1 MSTVLALE
9 IEPGWIG
16 VIAGFIVLVG
26 LNLGVC
32 YNTQAGMIA
41 RATTKESVR
50 QPLFPMLII
59 LGILV
64 FVLNTFNPAFTF
76 GDDFKLFIDCG
87 LATLL
92 ICGLLLGVW
101 SSSTSVAAEIEGK
114 TAMTLLSKPITR
126 RQFIVGKYLGI
137 LNSTLLLLIPLT
149 IVMLLL
155 LYYKVGY
162 DARESSA
169 TAPDHAARM
178 EWIYHTMPGILL
190 SIMEIA
196 VLTALSVA
204 ISTRVPM
211 VVNLVTC
218 LTIFIVG
225 HLTPI
230 LVGSS
235 LELNEIVQFMGQV
248 IATVL
253 PQLDNFNIAAA
264 IATGSKVPPAYLGWA
279 FVYCLA
285 YASAGVLLA
294 FILFEDRD
302 LA

>member
-1 MSTVLALE
+1 MFSVLALE
-9 IEPGWIG
+9 TGWIG
-16 VIAGFIVLVG
+16 VIAGSALALG
-26 LNLGVC
+26 LILGIC
-32 YNTQAGMIA
+32 YGTQAGMIA
-41 RATTKESVR
+41 RATTKESIR

-59 LGILV
+59 LGIIVLV
-64 FVLNTFNPAFTF
+64 INTFVPMFTF
-76 GDDFKLFIDCG
+76 GNDFKLLMDCG
-87 LATLL
+87 LATIL

-101 SSSTSVAAEIEGK
+101 TSSTSVAAEIEGK

-137 LNSTLLLLIPLT
+137 FNATLLLLVPLT
-149 IVMLLL
+149 IALLLL

-169 TAPDHAARM
+169 NAPDHAERM
-178 EWIYHTMPGILL
+178 YWLYRTLPGILL

-218 LTIFIVG
+218 LSIFIVG

-253 PQLDNFNIAAA
+253 PQLDNFNITAA
-264 IATGSKVPPAYLGWA
+264 IATGTLVPPSYLGWA
-279 FVYCLA
+279 FVYCIA
-285 YASAGVLLA
+285 YSTAGVLLA

>member
-1 MSTVLALE
+1 
-9 IEPGWIG
+9 
-16 VIAGFIVLVG
+16 
-26 LNLGVC
+26 
-32 YNTQAGMIA
+32 
-41 RATTKESVR
+41 
-50 QPLFPMLII
+50 
-59 LGILV
+59 
-64 FVLNTFNPAFTF
+64 
-76 GDDFKLFIDCG
+76 
-87 LATLL
+87 
-92 ICGLLLGVW
+92 
-101 SSSTSVAAEIEGK
+101 VAAEIEGK

-126 RQFIVGKYLGI
+126 RQFILGKYLGI
-137 LNSTLLLLIPLT
+137 FNASLLLLIPMS

-162 DARESSA
+162 DARETSA
-169 TAPDHAARM
+169 DAPDFGERM
-178 EWIYHTMPGILL
+178 FWVVRMLPGILL

-218 LTIFIVG
+218 LTIFVVG

-235 LELNEIVQFMGQV
+235 LELNEIVQCMGQV

-253 PQLDNFNIAAA
+253 PQLDNFNITAA
-264 IATGSKVPPAYLGWA
+264 IATGTLVPPTYLAWA

-285 YASAGVLLA
+285 YASGGVLLA

>member
-1 MSTVLALE
+1 MFSVLAVSA
-9 IEPGWIG
+9 GWIG
-16 VIAGFIVLVG
+16 VIAGSILVLG
-26 LNLGVC
+26 LILGVC
-32 YNTQAGMIA
+32 YGTQAGMIA
-41 RATTKESVR
+41 RATTKESIR
-50 QPLFPMLII
+50 QPLFPMLIVI
-59 LGILV
+59 GILV

-76 GDDFKLFIDCG
+76 GDDFKLFMDCG
-87 LATLL
+87 LATIL

-137 LNSTLLLLIPLT
+137 FNATLLLLVPLT
-149 IVMLLL
+149 IVLLLL

-162 DARESSA
+162 DAREA
-169 TAPDHAARM
+169 AAEAPKHAERM
-178 EWIYHTMPGILL
+178 YWVYRTLPGILL
-190 SIMEIA
+190 SIMEIG

-218 LTIFIVG
+218 LSIFVVG

-235 LELNEIVQFMGQV
+235 LGLNEIVQFMGQF

-253 PQLDNFNIAAA
+253 PQLDNFNITAA
-264 IATGSKVPPAYLGWA
+264 IATGTLVPPTYLAWA

>member
-1 MSTVLALE
+1 MSSLLALE
-9 IEPGWIG
+9 TGWIG
-16 VIAGFIVLVG
+16 VIASCVLVLG
-26 LNLGVC
+26 LILGVC
-32 YNTQAGMIA
+32 YGTQAGMIA
-41 RATTKESVR
+41 RATTKESIR
-50 QPLFPMLII
+50 QPLFPMLILI
-59 LGILV
+59 GILI

-87 LATLL
+87 LATIL
-92 ICGLLLGVW
+92 ICGLLLGIW
-101 SSSTSVAAEIEGK
+101 TSSTSVAAEIEGK

-137 LNSTLLLLIPLT
+137 FNATLILLVPLT
-149 IVMLLL
+149 IAMLLL

-162 DARESSA
+162 DAREASA
-169 TAPDHAARM
+169 EAPEFAERM
-178 EWIYHTMPGILL
+178 AWIYRTLPGVLL

-196 VLTALSVA
+196 VLSAVSVA

-218 LTIFIVG
+218 LSIFVVG
-225 HLTPI
+225 HLAPI
-230 LVGSS
+230 VVGSS

-253 PQLDNFNIAAA
+253 PQLDNFNITAA
-264 IATGSKVPPAYLGWA
+264 IATGTLVPPTYLAWA
-279 FVYCLA
+279 FVYCVA
-285 YASAGVLLA
+285 YASGGVLLA